1 MRLPKSLLILSSSLL
16 IGCASSSDPNDQ
28 TEEVT
33 ILSKPKGAMVE
44 INGTRVG
51 RTPIT
56 VELDRTENHEITID
70 KSGYEP
76 RTTTARPSLRNSS
89 YGFGGQVVVELDPI
103 GTGDNLTAA
112 EKAEFNRARESA
124 RAPAGVDAA
133 IYGTLQ
139 GDITEAK
146 LAAEK
151 LADIAKAAKEESERS
166 QADLT
171 AAIAALKK
179 ESAADEAQIQAAED
193 KLKEAL
199 ATAVASEQIL
209 ATEQRVVRL
218 RLAAIDATQVAGEPV
233 APEARVNLAES
244 QEKLAKAEV
253 VATTNRSVLAE
264 ATAALS
270 AIAQARAAKGGQSEA
285 ERMQGIMDEAGK
297 RQTNLAKI
305 EADLAV
311 SSANVAA
318 RVDNLE
324 KTTIAGSQTAI
335 AAAQAEVEAA
345 RQEAAGL
352 KVALEVA
359 KADSA
364 REAAASAEQKAALA
378 QEQVMSLEKRL
389 ADIEQAHKVA
399 LAEAT
404 EAHSLTVAALEEANG
419 RAALA
424 AEVAQR
430 EAVEAAAQAAAKAKL
445 EVEAAQRTILDRTYA
460 EFTARKGLLE
470 ARLRAKEITQAAY
483 LAEIEALEKEAR
495 GR

>member
-16 IGCASSSDPNDQ
+16 IGCASRDHDGQS
-28 TEEVT
+28 EEVT

-76 RTTTARPSLRNSS
+76 RTTTVRPSLRKSS
-89 YGFGGQVVVELDPI
+89 YGFGGQVVVELDPT
-103 GTGDNLTAA
+103 GTGDDLTAA
-112 EKAEFNRARESA
+112 ERAEFNRSRESA

-139 GDITEAK
+139 GDIVEAR

-151 LADIAKAAKEESERS
+151 LADIAKAAKEDSERS
-166 QADLT
+166 QTDLT
-171 AAIAALKK
+171 AAIAALKQ

-199 ATAVASEQIL
+199 AAAVASEQIL

-218 RLAAIDATQVAGEPV
+218 RLAAIDATQASGEPV
-233 APEARVNLAES
+233 APQAKVNLAES
-244 QEKLAKAEV
+244 QEKVAQAEV
-253 VATTNRSVLAE
+253 VATTNRTTLAE
-264 ATAALS
+264 ATAVLS
-270 AIAQARAAKGGQSEA
+270 AVAQARAAKGGQSEA
-285 ERMQGIMDEAGK
+285 ERLQSIMDDASK
-297 RQTNLAKI
+297 RQATLTQI

-311 SSANVAA
+311 SSANVVA
-318 RVDNLE
+318 RVNHLE
-324 KTTIAGSQTAI
+324 KTAIEGSQAAV

-345 RQEAAGL
+345 RQETAGL
-352 KVALEVA
+352 KVALEIA

-389 ADIEQAHKVA
+389 ADLEQTHRVT
-399 LAEAT
+399 LEETT
-404 EAHSLTVAALEEANG
+404 EAHNLTVAALEEAKG

-430 EAVEAAAQAAAKAKL
+430 EAVAAAAQAAAQAKL
-445 EVEAAQRTILDRTYA
+445 EVEAAQRIILDRTYA

-470 ARLRAKEITQAAY
+470 ARLRAKEITQQAY
-483 LAEIEALEKEAR
+483 LAEIKALEKEAR